1 MNNTSLKD
9 STDASNA
16 RVSVLFVC
24 LGNICRSPT
33 AHGIFE
39 QRVRE
44 AGLQDVIHVDS
55 AATGA
60 FHVGN
65 PPDPR
70 TQRAAAAR
78 GYDLSGQRARQVSPA
93 DFQRFDFILPMD
105 RMNLGNLRALQPK
118 DFTGHL
124 GLFMEFSKQRQYTQ
138 VPDPYSDGP
147 EGFELVLELVEDAAQ
162 GLLEHIRRDVLRR

>member
-1 MNNTSLKD
+1 MLSTGLSLMVK
-9 STDASNA
+9 
-16 RVSVLFVC
+16 VLFVC

-33 AHGIFE
+33 AHGVFE

-44 AGLQDVIHVDS
+44 AGLQDRILVDS

-70 TQRAAAAR
+70 TQRAAATR
-78 GYDLSGQRARQVSPA
+78 GYDLSNQIARQVRPA
-93 DFQRFDFILPMD
+93 DFQQFDYILPMD
-105 RMNLGNLRALQPK
+105 RMNLGNLRALQPR
-118 DFTGHL
+118 DFHGHL
-124 GLFMEFSKQRQYTQ
+124 GLFMEFNRRHRQYSQ

-147 EGFELVLELVEDAAQ
+147 EGFELVLDLVEDASD
-162 GLLEHIRRDVLRR
+162 GLLAHIQQTRL

>member
-1 MNNTSLKD
+1 MPIN
-9 STDASNA
+9 
-16 RVSVLFVC
+16 VLFVC

-33 AHGIFE
+33 AHGVFE
-39 QRVRE
+39 KRVQE
-44 AGLQDVIHVDS
+44 AGLSGQIFIDS

-70 TQRAAAAR
+70 TIRAAATR
-78 GYDLSGQRARQVSPA
+78 GYDLSQQRARQVRPE

-105 RMNLGNLRALQPK
+105 RMNLGNLRAMQPK
-118 DFTGHL
+118 DFSGQL
-124 GLFMEFSKQRQYTQ
+124 ALFMDFSRQRQYSQ

-147 EGFELVLELVEDAAQ
+147 EGFELVLNLVEDAAQ
-162 GLLEHIRRDVLRR
+162 GLLDHIRQHHLQG

>member
-1 MNNTSLKD
+1 MIKP
-9 STDASNA
+9 
-16 RVSVLFVC
+16 VKVLFVC

-33 AHGIFE
+33 AHGVFE
-39 QRVRE
+39 HRVRA
-44 AGLQDVIHVDS
+44 AGLTDSIHVDS

-70 TQRAAAAR
+70 TQRAAASR
-78 GYDLSGQRARQVSPA
+78 GYDLSGQIARQVRPD
-93 DFQRFDFILPMD
+93 DFHTFDFILPMD
-105 RMNLGNLRALQPK
+105 RMNLGNLKALMPK
-118 DFTGHL
+118 NFTGHL
-124 GLFMEFSKQRQYTQ
+124 GLFMEFSKQRQYSQ

-162 GLLEHIRRDVLRR
+162 GLLEHIQREKLKR

>member
-1 MNNTSLKD
+1 MPVK
-9 STDASNA
+9 
-16 RVSVLFVC
+16 VLFVC

-44 AGLQDVIHVDS
+44 AGLQEKILVDS

-70 TQRAAAAR
+70 TIRAAAAR
-78 GYDLSGQRARQVSPA
+78 GYDLTGQIARQVRPQ
-93 DFQRFDFILPMD
+93 DFNEFDFILPMD
-105 RMNLGNLRALQPK
+105 RMNLGNLKALKPK
-118 DFTGHL
+118 NFTGHL
-124 GLFMEFSKQRQYTQ
+124 GLFMEFSKQRQYSQ

-147 EGFELVLELVEDAAQ
+147 EGFELVLNLVEDAAA
-162 GLLEHIRRDVLRR
+162 GLLEHIRREHLQVL

>member
-1 MNNTSLKD
+1 MQNTSPPSPSAVAVKP
-9 STDASNA
+9 
-16 RVSVLFVC
+16 VKVLFVC

-33 AHGIFE
+33 AHGVFE

-44 AGLQDVIHVDS
+44 AGLADLIQVDS

-78 GYDLSGQRARQVSPA
+78 GYDLSEQRARQVTPA
-93 DFQRFDFILPMD
+93 DFQCFDFILPMD
-105 RMNLGNLRALQPK
+105 RMNLGNLKALKPK
-118 DFTGHL
+118 DFSGHL
-124 GLFMEFSKQRQYTQ
+124 GLFMEFSRQRQYTQ

-162 GLLEHIRRDVLRR
+162 GLLDHIRREKLQC

>member
-1 MNNTSLKD
+1 MFAGLVLMVK
-9 STDASNA
+9 
-16 RVSVLFVC
+16 VLFVC

-33 AHGIFE
+33 AHGVFE
-39 QRVRE
+39 QRVRQ
-44 AGLQDVIHVDS
+44 AGLQDRIQVDS

-70 TQRAAAAR
+70 TQRAAATR
-78 GYDLSGQRARQVSPA
+78 GYDLSNQIARQVRPA
-93 DFQRFDFILPMD
+93 DFEVFDYILPMD

-118 DFTGHL
+118 DFRGHL
-124 GLFMEFSKQRQYTQ
+124 GLFMEFNRRHRQYSQ

-147 EGFELVLELVEDAAQ
+147 EGFELVLDLVEDAAD
-162 GLLEHIRRDVLRR
+162 GLLEHIQRTRL